1 MQAVLEVKQ
10 LMVKTFIGV
19 EEYERL
25 EPKELELNIA
35 IIFSALPQGCSSDD
49 IKNTICYDNLSRMI
63 IEFCAGKHFH
73 LIEYLCASLHEYLKK
88 NLLNQQDVLS
98 LEVCKFAP
106 VKEIK
111 GQCCFK
117 IVN

>member
-1 MQAVLEVKQ
+1 MKSVLEIKQ
-10 LMVKTFIGV
+10 LMVKAFIGV

-25 EPKELELNIA
+25 APIELELNITITFA
-35 IIFSALPQGCSSDD
+35 NLPVGCSSDD
-49 IKNTICYDNLSRMI
+49 IKNTICYDNLSKKI

-73 LIEYLCASLHEYLKK
+73 LIEYLCGSLHEYLKK
-88 NLLNQQDVLS
+88 SILNQEDILS